1 VIGANPLNPGWTLRA
16 YIPAIQALPDY
27 ALSRRQYEP
36 TRISR
41 YSGQAFGVAAFGNAQ
56 KDLGT
61 LERGTLADIVAVA
74 GDPVP
79 HSSVLRRIAW
89 VMTGGKLCRDERK

>member
-1 VIGANPLNPGWTLRA
+1 M
-16 YIPAIQALPDY
+16 
-27 ALSRRQYEP
+27 
-36 TRISR
+36 
-41 YSGQAFGVAAFGNAQ
+41 AAFDNAQ

-89 VMTGGKLCRDERK
+89 VMTGGTLCRDERKYV